1 MNNDPYT
8 PSLLVAGKCSYLS
21 YSYSTPLDMIGGHAR
36 WPVILL
42 VLKILGLGISIL
54 RPLFSANGLVG
65 VIQTAISTTTST
77 LNDTNLEAGKLIFCI
92 PKVFDRRHG

>member
-1 MNNDPYT
+1 MIYT

-21 YSYSTPLDMIGGHAR
+21 YSYSTSLDMIGSHALR
-36 WPVILL
+36 PVIFL

-65 VIQTAISTTTST
+65 VIQIAISTTTST
-77 LNDTNLEAGKLIFCI
+77 LNDTNLEAVKSIFCI
-92 PKVFDRRHG
+92 LKVFDRRYG

>member
-1 MNNDPYT
+1 MKGRSWKNNDPYT
-8 PSLLVAGKCSYLS
+8 PSLLVAGSN
-21 YSYSTPLDMIGGHAR
+21 PLDMIGGHAR

-77 LNDTNLEAGKLIFCI
+77 LNDTNLEIYKLIL
-92 PKVFDRRHG
+92 